1 MRLPSRGTEQRR
13 RDDAVDRGADGVV
26 DQLTGFVDA
35 LRDRGIEVGPSALI
49 DAAAATGVLDLLDR
63 TSFREGLACTLLSEQ
78 MHRAAFD
85 ATFDLWFPAGTGA
98 RTGATDLP
106 TDDDGSPDVE
116 QIRQMVADM
125 LADGDAENDGRL
137 ADLVSA
143 IVDRIGRYES
153 TRGEAFSTYQAMS
166 TIRPQTL
173 IARIAAAMAAGSG
186 DDDGGTQA
194 RYRRSAAARVDRL
207 GELVSEETRRR
218 MVERSGR
225 DRVAEYAVPTLP
237 EDIAFL
243 SAGRSEILELR
254 KTIDPL
260 ARLLAAKLEIRRRRA
275 RRGVVDVRK
284 TLRASMSTGGVPID
298 LIYRKPRPGRPELVI
313 LCDVSG
319 SVSGFSQFTL
329 QLVAAL
335 RQHFSAVRV
344 FAFVDTVDEVTE
356 YFARSADTD
365 VHLGSVIHEML
376 SRARLITRDGHSD
389 YGHALEGF
397 VADHADSL
405 THRGALLVLGDG
417 RTNYH
422 DPRFGALRTLVDRA
436 RHAYWLNPES
446 RELWDSGDSMA
457 ADYARIIEMH
467 ECRNARQLAEV
478 IGGLLPV

>member
-1 MRLPSRGTEQRR
+1 MRLPGLGTDAHDRSP
-13 RDDAVDRGADGVV
+13 DDVDPGPQGVV

-49 DAAAATGVLDLLDR
+49 DAAAATAVLDLLDR
-63 TSFREGLACTLLSEQ
+63 NAFREGLACTLLSEQ

-98 RTGATDLP
+98 RSGAGELP
-106 TDDDGSPDVE
+106 TDDDGSLDVE

-143 IVDRIGRYES
+143 IVDQIGRYES

-173 IARIAAAMAAGSG
+173 IARIAAAMAAASG
-186 DDDGGTQA
+186 DDGSQA
-194 RYRRSAAARVDRL
+194 RYRRSAAGRVDRL

-243 SAGRSEILELR
+243 SAGRAEILELR

-275 RRGVVDVRK
+275 NRGVVDVRK
-284 TLRASMSTGGVPID
+284 TLRSSMSTGGVPIE
-298 LIYRKPRPGRPELVI
+298 LTYRKPRPGRPELVI

-365 VHLGSVIHEML
+365 IHLGSVIHEML

-422 DPRFGALRTLVDRA
+422 DPRFGALRTLVERA

-446 RELWDSGDSMA
+446 RELWDSGDSVA

-467 ECRNARQLAEV
+467 ECRNARQLADV

>member
-1 MRLPSRGTEQRR
+1 MRVPGRAPDRDADDRVEQ
-13 RDDAVDRGADGVV
+13 DPGPDGVV

-35 LRDRGIEVGPSALI
+35 LREKGIEVGPSALI
-49 DAAAATGVLDLLDR
+49 DAAAATSVLDLLDR
-63 TSFREGLACTLLSEQ
+63 NAFREGLACTLLNEQ
-78 MHRAAFD
+78 LHRPAFD

-98 RTGATDLP
+98 RSGATELP
-106 TDDDGSPDVE
+106 TGDDGALDVE
-116 QIRQMVADM
+116 QIRQMVADA
-125 LADGDAENDGRL
+125 LADGEAENDGRL
-137 ADLVSA
+137 ADLVAA
-143 IVDRIGRYES
+143 IVDGIGRYES
-153 TRGEAFSTYQAMS
+153 ARGEAFSTYQAMS

-173 IARIAAAMAAGSG
+173 IARIAAAMAAASG
-186 DDDGGTQA
+186 DDDGTQA
-194 RYRRSAAARVDRL
+194 RYRRSAAGRVDRL

-243 SAGRSEILELR
+243 SAGRTEILELR

-260 ARLLAAKLEIRRRRA
+260 ARLLAAKLETRRRRA

-284 TLRASMSTGGVPID
+284 TLRASMSTGGVPIE
-298 LIYRKPRPGRPELVI
+298 LTYARPRPGRPELVI

-344 FAFVDTVDEVTE
+344 FAFVDTVDEVTD

-389 YGHALEGF
+389 YGHALQGF

-422 DPRFGALRTLVDRA
+422 DPRFGALRSLVDRA
-436 RHAYWLNPES
+436 RHAYWLNPEA
-446 RELWDSGDSMA
+446 RELWDSGDSVA

-467 ECRNARQLAEV
+467 ECRNARQLADV

>member
-1 MRLPSRGTEQRR
+1 MTRPGPEPL
-13 RDDAVDRGADGVV
+13 VDH
-26 DQLTGFVDA
+26 LTGFVDA

-49 DAAAATGVLDLLDR
+49 DAASATSVLDLLDR
-63 TSFREGLACTLLSEQ
+63 SAFREGLACTLLTEQ
-78 MHRAAFD
+78 MHRPTFD

-98 RTGATDLP
+98 RTGVEDLP
-106 TDDDGSPDVE
+106 TDDDGTHDVDA
-116 QIRQMVADM
+116 IRQMVADL
-125 LADGDAENDGRL
+125 LADGEAETDGRL
-137 ADLVSA
+137 SDMIAA
-143 IVDRIGRYES
+143 IVDQIGRYES
-153 TRGEAFSTYQAMS
+153 ARGEAFSTYQAMS

-173 IARIAAAMAAGSG
+173 IARIAAAMAAAAG
-186 DDDGGTQA
+186 DDEDGGTGA
-194 RYRRSAAARVDRL
+194 RYRRAAAGRVDRL

-243 SAGRSEILELR
+243 SAGRSDVLELR

-284 TLRASMSTGGVPID
+284 TLRASMSTGGVPIE
-298 LIYRKPRPGRPELVI
+298 LTYARPRPGRPELVI

-344 FAFVDTVDEVTE
+344 FAFVDTVDEVTDW
-356 YFARSADTD
+356 FDRSADSD
-365 VHLGSVIHEML
+365 VHLGSVIHDML
-376 SRARLITRDGHSD
+376 SKARLITRDGHSD

-397 VADHADSL
+397 VADHLDSL
-405 THRGALLVLGDG
+405 THRGALLILGDG

-422 DPRFGALRTLVDRA
+422 DPRFAALRTLVDRA

-446 RELWDSGDSMA
+446 EALWDSGDSVA
-457 ADYARIIEMH
+457 SDYARIIEMH
-467 ECRNARQLAEV
+467 ECRNARQLAGV